1 MKPKIAVFDF
11 TCCEGCE
18 LQILN
23 CEEEVP
29 DLLRTLDIV
38 TFREAKTGRSDSYDI
53 AFIDGACSRESE
65 IIRLQEI
72 RSRAGMVIP
81 IGACACLGGVN
92 CLKNIYPMEA
102 LLKHQYGNL
111 AGSFD
116 TIPARPVH
124 TVIPIDFFI
133 PGCPIVKEE
142 FIRVV
147 QELLAGKVPFQPA
160 DPVCGECKVEG
171 NVCVFDKGLA
181 CLGPITRGGCKATC
195 VTGGAVCWG
204 CRGLIEEPNIK
215 SEKDI
220 LKKANLDLEA
230 IIKKFDLF
238 NLCQDAL
245 WK

>member
-1 MKPKIAVFDF
+1 MKPKVAVFDF

-23 CEEEVP
+23 CEDELPELVAA
-29 DLLRTLDIV
+29 LDIV
-38 TFREAKTGRSDSYDI
+38 SFREAMTGQAEYYDI

-65 IIRLQEI
+65 MAWLKEI
-72 RSRAGMVIP
+72 RERAKMVIP

-92 CLKNIYPMEA
+92 CLKNVYPMDEVLKAEYGEA
-102 LLKHQYGNL
+102 AHYY
-111 AGSFD
+111 D
-116 TIPARPVH
+116 TIPARPISA
-124 TVIPIDFFI
+124 VIPIDFSI

-147 QELLAGKVPFQPA
+147 QELLAGRTPHQPN
-160 DPVCGECKVEG
+160 DPVCAECKVAG
-171 NVCVFDKGLA
+171 NVCVFDKGMT

-204 CRGLIEEPNIK
+204 CRGLIDEPNVHAERQILENAGL
-215 SEKDI
+215 SVEDI
-220 LKKANLDLEA
+220 V
-230 IIKKFDLF
+230 KKFDLF
-238 NLCQDAL
+238 NLCQDNM

>member
-1 MKPKIAVFDF
+1 MKPKVAVFDF

-23 CEEEVP
+23 CEDELPALVAA
-29 DLLRTLDIV
+29 LDIV
-38 TFREAKTGRSDSYDI
+38 SFREAMTGQAEYYDI

-65 IIRLQEI
+65 IARLKEI
-72 RSRAGMVIP
+72 RERAKMVVP

-92 CLKNIYPMEA
+92 CLKNVYPMDEVLTAEYGEA
-102 LLKHQYGNL
+102 APYY
-111 AGSFD
+111 D
-116 TIPARPVH
+116 TIPARPISA
-124 TVIPIDFFI
+124 VIPVDFFI

-147 QELLAGKVPFQPA
+147 QELLVGRIPYQPN
-160 DPVCGECKVEG
+160 DPVCAECKVAG
-171 NVCVFDKGLA
+171 NVCVFDKGMT

-204 CRGLIEEPNIK
+204 CRGLIDEPNINA
-215 SEKDI
+215 EKEI
-220 LKKANLDLEA
+220 LKNAGLSIEEIMKRFN
-230 IIKKFDLF
+230 LF
-238 NLCQDAL
+238 NLCQESV